1 MSYGEDTNTA
11 IQTGANVASSVATTS
26 AITGGSSAGALA
38 AIPGWG
44 WAAIG
49 IGAIAGFF
57 GSRRKRKRERRK
69 RERAKILLNEQYG
82 ALQRAQAGQAA
93 EFAQQRSF
101 MNQAARMEQSRAIDQ
116 YGIQEQQALGGL
128 GRTNLAGSG
137 AGQQLMEQSQNQFQ
151 REQEMRG
158 LKLQESAFGLQMR
171 EASAVRDIQSAGF
184 ELDRYAAEKGIKS
197 NYGQSLLSM
206 YGGY

>member
-1 MSYGEDTNTA
+1 MGDGENAA
-11 IQTGANVASSVATTS
+11 IQTGANIATNVALKSATT
-26 AITGGSSAGALA
+26 GGNAAGALA

-49 IGAIAGFF
+49 IGALAGFF

-69 RERAKILLNEQYG
+69 RERARILLNEQYG

-93 EFAQQRSF
+93 EFAQQRGF
-101 MNQAARMEQSRAIDQ
+101 MNQAAGMEQSRAIDQ

-137 AGQQLMEQSQNQFQ
+137 AGQQLMDQSQNQFQ
-151 REQEMRG
+151 REQGMRD

-171 EASAVRDIQSAGF
+171 EASAVRDVQSAGF